1 MQEMAMGNK
10 IEAEMYSKD
19 SFKKDYFT
27 CNTREGEKKKHPV
40 LILFTD
46 RYE

>member
-1 MQEMAMGNK
+1 MAMGNK

-27 CNTREGEKKKHPV
+27 CNTGEGEKNN
-40 LILFTD
+40 ILF
-46 RYE
+46 

>member
-27 CNTREGEKKKHPV
+27 CNTREGEKKITSWSD
-40 LILFTD
+40 LIH
-46 RYE
+46 

>member
-1 MQEMAMGNK
+1 MGNK

-27 CNTREGEKKKHPV
+27 CNTREGEKKITSCSD
-40 LILFTD
+40 LIH
-46 RYE
+46 

>member
-1 MQEMAMGNK
+1 MAMGNK

-27 CNTREGEKKKHPV
+27 CNTREGEKKN
-40 LILFTD
+40 ILVRSYSLAGTNNI
-46 RYE
+46 

>member
-1 MQEMAMGNK
+1 MATGNK

-27 CNTREGEKKKHPV
+27 CNTREGEKKYITSWSD
-40 LILFTD
+40 LIH
-46 RYE
+46 

>member
-1 MQEMAMGNK
+1 MATGNK

-27 CNTREGEKKKHPV
+27 CNTREGEKKTTSWSD
-40 LILFTD
+40 LIH
-46 RYE
+46 